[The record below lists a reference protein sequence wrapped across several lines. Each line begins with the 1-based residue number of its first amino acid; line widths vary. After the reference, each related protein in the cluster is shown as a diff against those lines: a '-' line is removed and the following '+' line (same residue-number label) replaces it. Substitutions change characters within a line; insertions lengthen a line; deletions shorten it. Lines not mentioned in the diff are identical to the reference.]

1 MPRRRDYDVIV
12 IGGGPAGAAA
22 ALALAQ
28 TGLAVAVLAKPGGEI
43 PRVGE
48 TVPPAI
54 VRPLAQL
61 GLWNEFLAAQ
71 HGEAPGIVSI
81 WGDEHP
87 YENDFIFNPYGPGW
101 HLDRARFDA
110 MLLAAAQRAGAEIL
124 DVAARDC
131 ARESGSKWKVLIQNR
146 GGGDTL
152 AAHWLVDATGRAA
165 WLGRRLGARRH
176 RMDRQVALVRFAPV
190 ADIGEPRT
198 MIESCPDGWWYA
210 AALPQNRA
218 VAAFFTDAD
227 LLPRSAPDRARLWC
241 RMLAQTQLIAKVY
254 PDSDVESPVHTV
266 AAFSGRSLP
275 SAGKNWLAIGDA
287 SHFYDPLCGQ
297 GISKAL
303 SSALRGAEAIS
314 VSLRSG
320 HAAEEFIETG
330 NREYQQYIAGYLAYY
345 RREAR
350 WPQHLFWKRRSV
362 AAVERLDSLH

>member
-1 MPRRRDYDVIV
+1 MPGRRDYDVIV

-22 ALALAQ
+22 ALALVQ
-28 TGLAVAVLAKPGGEI
+28 KGLAVALLAKPGGQI
-43 PRVGE
+43 PRIGE

-54 VRPLAQL
+54 VRPLARL
-61 GLWNEFLAAQ
+61 GLWNEFLAGQ
-71 HGEAPGIVSI
+71 HSEAPGIVSI
-81 WGDEHP
+81 WGGEQP

-110 MLLAAAQRAGAEIL
+110 MLLAAARKAGAEIL
-124 DVAARDC
+124 DVPARDC
-131 ARESGSKWKVLIQNR
+131 ACESGGKWKVLIHDGS

-176 RMDRQVALVRFAPV
+176 RTDRQVALVRFAPV

-210 AALPQNRA
+210 AVLPQNRA
-218 VAAFFTDAD
+218 VASFFTDAD
-227 LLPRSAPDRARLWC
+227 LLPRSAPDRLHLWR
-241 RMLAQTQLIAKVY
+241 RMLAQTQLIARIY
-254 PDSDVESPVHTV
+254 PDSELESPVNTV

-275 SAGKNWLAIGDA
+275 SAGTNWLAIGDA
-287 SHFYDPLCGQ
+287 SHSYDPLTGQ

-314 VSLRSG
+314 VSLCG
-320 HAAEEFIETG
+320 AQAAEEFIETG
-330 NREYQQYIAGYLAYY
+330 NREYEQYMAGYLAHY

-350 WPQHLFWKRRSV
+350 WPQHSFWKRRNTGTS
-362 AAVERLDSLH
+362 ERF

>member
-1 MPRRRDYDVIV
+1 MPRRPDYDVIV

-22 ALALAQ
+22 ALALARN
-28 TGLAVAVLAKPGGEI
+28 GLEVAVLAKPDSGI

-61 GLWNEFLAAQ
+61 GLWNEFLAAR
-71 HGEAPGIVSI
+71 HAEAPGSVSI
-81 WGDEHP
+81 WGGDQP
-87 YENDFIFNPYGPGW
+87 YENDFIFNAYGPGW

-110 MLLAAAQRAGAEIL
+110 MLLSAAQTAGADVL
-124 DVAARDC
+124 NVAARDC
-131 ARESGSKWKVLIQNR
+131 AREAGAWKVLILNDD
-146 GGGDTL
+146 GGETL
-152 AAHWLVDATGRAA
+152 AARWLVDATGRAA
-165 WLGRRLGARRH
+165 WLGRRLGARR
-176 RMDRQVALVRFAPV
+176 RRVDRQVALVRFALV
-190 ADIGEPRT
+190 ATAGEPRT

-210 AALPQNRA
+210 AALPQDRA

-227 LLPRSAPDRARLWC
+227 LLPRNAPDRARMWR

-254 PDSDVESPVHTV
+254 ADSDVGSPVHTV

-275 SAGKNWLAIGDA
+275 YAGENWLAIGDA
-287 SHFYDPLCGQ
+287 SHFYDPLSGQ

-314 VSLRSG
+314 LSLSNG
-320 HAAEEFIETG
+320 QAAEEFIDSD
-330 NREYQQYIAGYLAYY
+330 NREYQRYIANYLAHY
-345 RREAR
+345 RREQR

-362 AAVERLDSLH
+362 APLEHS